1 MQLAFRG
8 GQNALPAKA
17 RSAFFVVRFFALL
30 PFVFFGSAWAGVT
43 CEPVGPLEPVSVYHV
58 YDGDTLKLDDGRK
71 LRLIGV
77 NATEMGRDGR
87 PDQPLAKAATRLVEE
102 FVRHSGQVMISVD
115 KQAKDRYGR
124 TLAHVFNTRGESL
137 EQQLLEQGLAYHVAV
152 PPNLTQAECLASAE
166 ARARSAGLGL
176 WSAARIAPVSA
187 SGIATGGFQ
196 RVQGKVTAIKLG
208 KKSWRLELDN
218 RLVAITY
225 PEHWYRFDRN
235 WYQSL
240 QGRFIEVQGWVY
252 RAGKENQK
260 EWRMKVETHYG
271 IEVK

>member
-1 MQLAFRG
+1 
-8 GQNALPAKA
+8 
-17 RSAFFVVRFFALL
+17 
-30 PFVFFGSAWAGVT
+30 
-43 CEPVGPLEPVSVYHV
+43 
-58 YDGDTLKLDDGRK
+58 
-71 LRLIGV
+71 
-77 NATEMGRDGR
+77 
-87 PDQPLAKAATRLVEE
+87 
-102 FVRHSGQVMISVD
+102 MISVD

-260 EWRMKVETHYG
+260 EWRMKVETQYG